1 MGQTDRRRSCWL
13 TSSFVHD
20 ALRGCARTA
29 GGAGAISR
37 EFNPERKEYLEALR
51 RALEAGRAIL
61 AAGGSAVDAAAAAV
75 EEMENEPLFNAG
87 VGSVLTADGR
97 HELDA
102 GVMRGSDS
110 QAGAVAAVRT
120 IEHPVRLAQLV
131 MSRSPH
137 VLLVGEGAEAF
148 ARLQGVPMVDN
159 SLFTTPARLQVHHEL
174 LEQAR
179 KMQAAA
185 QQGGS
190 AFLDVTD
197 APSVAMAPTATPNPP
212 LLLPVLDHSVE
223 VGSLPQQQKS
233 GGAGASAGGAHLHP
247 HSSVQISMSPF
258 PADSASPAPIHFGG
272 AAAATAAPSG
282 PSGSASAADSDSAAV
297 AASSAHPAL
306 AERKYGTVGAVALDV
321 HGELATAISTGGMSL
336 KAFGRVGDSALIGSG
351 FYADPHVAVACTGH
365 GEAFM
370 RAAVAK
376 DVSALMEY
384 KGLGVVAAADA
395 AMRNGENKCGRDFEG
410 GLIAVDREGHIAM
423 PYNSKGMY
431 RGSVTSD
438 KEPFVAVWRD

>member
-1 MGQTDRRRSCWL
+1 MKWMNVTQLALIGVCSH
-13 TSSFVHD
+13 VHCTMN
-20 ALRGCARTA
+20 CARTT

-61 AAGGSAVDAAAAAV
+61 AAGGSAVDAAVAAV

-120 IEHPVRLAQLV
+120 VEHPVRLAQLV
-131 MSRSPH
+131 MTRSPH

-148 ARLQGVPMVDN
+148 AKLQGVPAVDN
-159 SLFTTPARLQVHHEL
+159 SFFTTPARLQVHHEL

-185 QQGGS
+185 QQGGT

-197 APSVAMAPTATPNPP
+197 APSAAMAPTATPNPP
-212 LLLPVLDHSVE
+212 LLMPVLDHSVE
-223 VGSLPQQQKS
+223 VGSLPQQKAAT
-233 GGAGASAGGAHLHP
+233 GGGGSHLHP

-258 PADSASPAPIHFGG
+258 PSDSASPAPIRFGG
-272 AAAATAAPSG
+272 AAAAAAAPSG
-282 PSGSASAADSDSAAV
+282 TAGSASAADSDSAA
-297 AASSAHPAL
+297 AASSAHPAF

-336 KAFGRVGDSALIGSG
+336 KAFGRVGDSALIGCG
-351 FYADPHVAVACTGH
+351 FYADPRVAVACTGH

-384 KGLGVVAAADA
+384 KGLGVAAAADA
-395 AMRNGENKCGRDFEG
+395 AMRSGEKKCGSDFEG
-410 GLIAVDREGHIAM
+410 GLIAVDCEGRIAM

-438 KEPFVAVWRD
+438 KDPFVAVWRD